1 MGNIAFKNK
10 GGRDIYYFNSKDPIN
25 ETDLMSMQYDE
36 EHYNKLLTEHRYYD
50 AADYLAQYSF
60 PNGKTNAQHLAN
72 IEELRDKGR
81 IAEAQLKNIVVKE
94 DKDWID
100 FYSNLK
106 GRNLNYTEGE
116 KTNKIQNDFLNAYKQ
131 LGGYVDSNGNFQ
143 EVNKLKVVIPA
154 KKRVGSLTGWDWI
167 AKDNKLSVNDW
178 IDRIGVTTDELK
190 LSDVNVETLD
200 DGSLSLTFDKSNK
213 YAMDILIGTTF
224 KVGDGRLFGYS
235 MPAIYGVNENN
246 ELTFQMANEG
256 TSHRLGRLLAGGF
269 HEILNGLPISRN
281 SRSINRNE
289 GALEKM
295 YGIINKA
302 NKKQKEIFKTNG
314 LDKTTFSSISGP
326 MLFDSLYE
334 LEEAYNNGSLG
345 LNDYEKLK
353 KDRYNMLDETVKSLV
368 ISSYPDVYTNIDN
381 EIGDSTLQYTDNQKL
396 KGKLQNEY
404 NQAMRDN
411 RVEFNAFY
419 SNGEYGTLITIYPPK
434 SNKDSS
440 KGAKK
445 DEQKT
450 VTTQIFIP
458 ELLTEQAQNMMYT
471 DTKSRAAIQ
480 MNNMGEY
487 GSNYIYKDVNGNEY
501 NFDGKD
507 YRINGNVFALDNYTK
522 NDFNTVFNA
531 IQEDMIVNS
540 GLTDLLYNQ
549 TNRYGQIIDTTLFK
563 QKIGEL
569 AMEGAY
575 DIHGNIPFTDE
586 TGMPINPAEVD
597 LFDLYTKSLDDDFVY
612 TYHND
617 VIANKFISY
626 RNIYTSLLNKFKEY
640 IKQGRYVKPNQND
653 N

>member
-1 MGNIAFKNK
+1 MSSIAFKNK
-10 GGRDIYYFNSKDPIN
+10 AGKDIYYFNSKDSIN
-25 ETDLMSMQYDE
+25 ENDPMSMQYNDE
-36 EHYNKLLTEHRYYD
+36 YYHSLLTEHRYYD

-60 PNGKTNAQHLAN
+60 PNGKTNTQHLAN

-81 IAEAQLKNIVVKE
+81 IAEAQLKKIVVRE
-94 DKDWID
+94 DKDWIN
-100 FYSNLK
+100 FYSSLK
-106 GRNLNYTEGE
+106 GRNLNYTQGDNI
-116 KTNKIQNDFLNAYKQ
+116 NKIQNEFLDFYKQ
-131 LGGYVDSNGNFQ
+131 LGGYIDNNGDFK

-154 KKRVGSLTGWDWI
+154 KKRVGNITGWDWV
-167 AKDNKLSVNDW
+167 ARDNKLSVNDW
-178 IDRIGVTTDELK
+178 VNRIGVTTDELK
-190 LSDVNVETLD
+190 QAEVKVETLD
-200 DGSLSLTFDKSNK
+200 DGALSLTFDKSNK
-213 YAMDILIGTTF
+213 YAMDILVGTSF
-224 KVGDGRLFGYS
+224 KIGDGRLFGYS
-235 MPAIYGVNENN
+235 MPAIYGVGDNN
-246 ELTFQMANEG
+246 ELTSKIGNEETLHDISG
-256 TSHRLGRLLAGGF
+256 LLTDGF
-269 HEILNGLPISRN
+269 YNVLDSLPIFRSQ
-281 SRSINRNE
+281 RSIDRNK
-289 GALEKM
+289 GALQKM
-295 YGIINKA
+295 YAIIDKA
-302 NKKQKEIFKTNG
+302 DKKQKKIFKTNG

-381 EIGDSTLQYTDNQKL
+381 EFGDYTLQYTDKQKL

-404 NQAMRDN
+404 NQAMADN

-434 SNKDSS
+434 SNKSSS

-450 VTTQIFIP
+450 STTQIFIP

-487 GSNYIYKDVNGNEY
+487 GSDYVYRDVNGNEY

-507 YRINGNVFALDNYTK
+507 YRVNGNKFSLDNRTI
-522 NDFNTVFNA
+522 NDYGTVFNA
-531 IQEDMIVNS
+531 IQEDMITSS
-540 GLTDLLYNQ
+540 GLMGLLYEQ

-575 DIHGNIPFTDE
+575 DIHGNIPLTDE

-617 VIANKFISY
+617 AIANKFISY

-640 IKQGRYVKPNQND
+640 IKQGRYVKPNEN